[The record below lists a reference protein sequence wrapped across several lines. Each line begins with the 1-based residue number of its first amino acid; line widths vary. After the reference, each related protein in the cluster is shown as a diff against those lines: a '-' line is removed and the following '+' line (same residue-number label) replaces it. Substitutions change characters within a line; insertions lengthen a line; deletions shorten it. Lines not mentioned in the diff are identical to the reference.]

1 MARRLPSLNAL
12 RAFEAAGRHGL
23 MKLAAEELHVTHSA
37 ISRQIQNLEEALGVR
52 LFEGPKNA
60 PRLTDAGRTLLPAL
74 SEAFDRIDAAVRLVA
89 SAEEGHLDVSCLG
102 TFLMKWLIPRLHRFR
117 QSHPAIT
124 IRLSTADT
132 PVDFSRESFDVAIRV
147 GAGPWPEDAEVIPLF
162 AERFGPV
169 CSPKL
174 GAGPDNLFSLPM
186 LQTQTR
192 RSAWSDWCERAAV
205 DVELRPASEFEH
217 FYFMLEGPASS
228 STSTSCWR
236 PPSAASASGS
246 PPGLSWRTTSPRAG
260 SSRPTVSSTAGR
272 TTSRCA
278 GGTTT
283 ARRKPSAAG
292 CTMSRPSSP
301 AAPSLPAPRP
311 DASANADQPWRRNRH
326 HGPQE
331 FFVSG
336 GTSSLAAGW

>member
-1 MARRLPSLNAL
+1 MGKNGREKREVITSYTRKTHMARRLPSLNAL

-217 FYFMLEGPASS
+217 FYFMLEAAVGGLGVGIAPWPLVADDIAAGRLVAPYGFIDSGQDYVTLRRRNHNRKAEAFCSWLHDVAAEFPSGPE
-228 STSTSCWR
+228 
-236 PPSAASASGS
+236 P
-246 PPGLSWRTTSPRAG
+246 AG
-260 SSRPTVSSTAGR
+260 S
-272 TTSRCA
+272 TT
-278 GGTTT
+278 
-283 ARRKPSAAG
+283 
-292 CTMSRPSSP
+292 
-301 AAPSLPAPRP
+301 
-311 DASANADQPWRRNRH
+311 
-326 HGPQE
+326 
-331 FFVSG
+331 
-336 GTSSLAAGW
+336 